1 MPLLMRRV
9 MDLNKPWSLNVSY
22 TVDVLYD
29 IGKKRYTFYSF
40 FYFIWFWKMKI
51 E

>member
-29 IGKKRYTFYSF
+29 IGKKV
-40 FYFIWFWKMKI
+40 YFLFILLFHLVL
-51 E
+51 ENEN

>member
-1 MPLLMRRV
+1 MRRV

-29 IGKKRYTFYSF
+29 IGKKGILSIHSISF
-40 FYFIWFWKMKI
+40 GFGK
-51 E
+51 